1 MHPNRPNPS
10 QDGKLNSTQVYYS
23 LSNRSTG
30 PKRRSSRPPNG
41 QIHPPHLAAPR
52 APEPAGLAVDAAHS
66 TRKRWAYALVGVL
79 VAITGGLGNSLVIAN
94 LVYLQGALGATT
106 AEMAWLPAAYV
117 MTNVSMNLLLVKFRQ
132 QFGLRAFTEVF
143 LVLYALVTF
152 GHLFVNDL
160 SSAIAV
166 RAAHGMVG
174 AALSSLGLYYMI
186 QAFPAKWRMKALV
199 LGLGTAQLALP
210 LARLFSE
217 DLLQIAEW
225 RGLYLFELGMAL
237 TCLGCV
243 FLLKLPPGDRFKTF
257 EKLDFLTFAILATG
271 VALLCAVLSLGR
283 IDWWLEAPWIG
294 IASACSLVLIMA
306 GLAIEHNR
314 SNPLLMTRWL
324 GSGAMIRLALAVVL
338 IRMVLSEQST
348 GAVGFMQMLNMSN
361 EQMRTLYWV
370 MLAGAIAGLAVS
382 ALTINP
388 AHLLMPL
395 IISLAFMAVGS
406 VMDSFSSN
414 LTRPQNMYISQ
425 FLLGFGGTF
434 FLGPT
439 MVLGTKNVLTNPRK
453 LVSFSVLFG
462 ICQNL
467 GGLIGAALLGTFQI
481 VREKFHSS
489 MIVEHLTLLD
499 PRVAARVASG
509 GSAYGGVIADP
520 ELRNLMGIRSLATA
534 ATREAN
540 VMAYNDVFMLIAI
553 IAILTMIWIFIRSL
567 WLMSTTKAAASAA
580 PPVQPSGALSS

>member
-1 MHPNRPNPS
+1 MDKYTPRTWQPHERPALPGSPSTPLHP
-10 QDGKLNSTQVYYS
+10 T
-23 LSNRSTG
+23 
-30 PKRRSSRPPNG
+30 
-41 QIHPPHLAAPR
+41 H
-52 APEPAGLAVDAAHS
+52 
-66 TRKRWAYALVGVL
+66 KRWLYALVGVL

-94 LVYLQGALGATT
+94 LQYLQGVLGATT

-117 MTNVSMNLLLVKFRQ
+117 MTNVCMNLLLVKFRQ

-160 SSAIAV
+160 NSAIAV

-186 QAFPAKWRMKALV
+186 QAFPAKWRLKALV

-225 RGLYLFELGMAL
+225 RGLYLFELGLAL
-237 TCLGCV
+237 ICLGCV

-257 EKLDFLTFAILATG
+257 EALDFLTFAILSSG

-294 IASACSLVLIMA
+294 VASACSLVLIMT

-314 SNPLLMTRWL
+314 ANPMLMTRWL
-324 GSGAMIRLALAVVL
+324 GSGAMIRLALAVIL

-348 GAVGFMQMLNMSN
+348 GAVGFMQMLNMSY
-361 EQMRTLYWV
+361 EQMHTLYVV

-395 IISLAFMAVGS
+395 VISLALMAVGS

-414 LTRPQNMYISQ
+414 LTRPQNLYISQ

-439 MVLGTKNVLTNPRK
+439 MVLGTKNVLTNPRN
-453 LVSFSVLFG
+453 LVSFSVMFG

-467 GGLIGAALLGTFQI
+467 GGLIGAALLGTFQV

-499 PRVAARVASG
+499 PRVAARVQSG
-509 GSAYGGVIADP
+509 GSAYGGIVADP

-553 IAILTMIWIFIRSL
+553 IAMLTMLWIFTRSL
-567 WLMSTTKAAASAA
+567 WLLSTTKPAATS
-580 PPVQPSGALSS
+580 VQPSGTSQ

>member
-1 MHPNRPNPS
+1 MDKYTPHTWQPHERPSLPGSPSTPLHP
-10 QDGKLNSTQVYYS
+10 T
-23 LSNRSTG
+23 
-30 PKRRSSRPPNG
+30 
-41 QIHPPHLAAPR
+41 H
-52 APEPAGLAVDAAHS
+52 
-66 TRKRWAYALVGVL
+66 KRWLFAMVGVL
-79 VAITGGLGNSLVIAN
+79 VAITGGLGNALVIAN
-94 LVYLQGALGATT
+94 LQYLQGALGATT

-117 MTNVSMNLLLVKFRQ
+117 MTNVCMNLLLVKFRQ

-186 QAFPAKWRMKALV
+186 QAFPAKWRLKALV

-225 RGLYLFELGMAL
+225 RGLYLFELGLAL
-237 TCLGCV
+237 ICQGCV

-257 EKLDFLTFAILATG
+257 EKLDFLTFAILASG

-294 IASACSLVLIMA
+294 VASACSLVLIMA

-314 SNPLLMTRWL
+314 SNPMLMTRWL
-324 GSGAMIRLALAVVL
+324 GSGVMIRLALAVVL

-348 GAVGFMQMLNMSN
+348 GAVGFMQMLNMSYQ
-361 EQMRTLYWV
+361 QMHTLYVV
-370 MLAGAIAGLAVS
+370 MLAGAIAGLVVS

-395 IISLAFMAVGS
+395 IISLALMATGS

-414 LTRPQNMYISQ
+414 LTRPQNLYISQ

-439 MVLGTKNVLTNPRK
+439 MVLGTKNVLTNPRN
-453 LVSFSVLFG
+453 LVSFSVMFG

-481 VREKFHSS
+481 VREKYHSS
-489 MIVEHLTLLD
+489 MIVEHLTLID
-499 PRVAARVASG
+499 PLVAARVQSG
-509 GSAYGGVIADP
+509 GAAYGKIVADP

-553 IAILTMIWIFIRSL
+553 IAILTMLWIFTRSL
-567 WLMSTTKAAASAA
+567 WLMSTTKAT
-580 PPVQPSGALSS
+580 PPVQPSGATS

>member
-1 MHPNRPNPS
+1 MDKYTPHTWEPHERPSLPGSPSTPLHP
-10 QDGKLNSTQVYYS
+10 T
-23 LSNRSTG
+23 
-30 PKRRSSRPPNG
+30 
-41 QIHPPHLAAPR
+41 H
-52 APEPAGLAVDAAHS
+52 
-66 TRKRWAYALVGVL
+66 KRWLYALVGVL
-79 VAITGGLGNSLVIAN
+79 VAITGGLGNALVIAN
-94 LVYLQGALGATT
+94 LQYLQGALGATT

-117 MTNVSMNLLLVKFRQ
+117 MTNVCMNLLLVKFRQ

-186 QAFPAKWRMKALV
+186 QAFPAKWRLKSLV

-225 RGLYLFELGMAL
+225 RGLYLFELGLAL
-237 TCLGCV
+237 ICLGCV

-257 EKLDFLTFAILATG
+257 EKLDFLTFAILASG

-294 IASACSLVLIMA
+294 VASACSLVLIMA

-314 SNPLLMTRWL
+314 ANPMLMTRWL
-324 GSGAMIRLALAVVL
+324 GSGTMIRLALAVIL

-348 GAVGFMQMLNMSN
+348 GAVGFMQMLNMSYQ
-361 EQMRTLYWV
+361 QMHTLYVV
-370 MLAGAIAGLAVS
+370 MLAGAISGLVVS

-395 IISLAFMAVGS
+395 VISLALMATGS

-414 LTRPQNMYISQ
+414 LTRPQNLYISQ

-439 MVLGTKNVLTNPRK
+439 MVLGTKNVLANPRN
-453 LVSFSVLFG
+453 LVSFSVMFG

-481 VREKFHSS
+481 VREKYHSS
-489 MIVEHLTLLD
+489 MIVEHLSLLD
-499 PRVAARVASG
+499 PRVAARVQSG
-509 GSAYGGVIADP
+509 GSAYGGIVADP

-553 IAILTMIWIFIRSL
+553 IAMLTMTWIFIRSL
-567 WLMSTTKAAASAA
+567 WLMSTTRATT
-580 PPVQPSGALSS
+580 PVQPSGAPS

>member
-1 MHPNRPNPS
+1 MDNYTPRTWQPHERPALPGSPSTPLHP
-10 QDGKLNSTQVYYS
+10 T
-23 LSNRSTG
+23 
-30 PKRRSSRPPNG
+30 
-41 QIHPPHLAAPR
+41 H
-52 APEPAGLAVDAAHS
+52 
-66 TRKRWAYALVGVL
+66 KRWLYALVGVL

-94 LVYLQGALGATT
+94 LQYLQGVLGATT

-117 MTNVSMNLLLVKFRQ
+117 MTNVCMNLLLVKFRQ

-160 SSAIAV
+160 NSAIAV

-186 QAFPAKWRMKALV
+186 QAFPAKWRLKALV

-237 TCLGCV
+237 ICLGCV

-257 EKLDFLTFAILATG
+257 EKLDFLTFAILASG

-294 IASACSLVLIMA
+294 VASACSLVLIMT

-314 SNPLLMTRWL
+314 ANPLLMTRWL
-324 GSGAMIRLALAVVL
+324 GSGTMIRLALAVIL

-348 GAVGFMQMLNMSN
+348 GAVGFMQMLNMSYQ
-361 EQMRTLYWV
+361 QMHTLYVV
-370 MLAGAIAGLAVS
+370 MLAGAVAGLVVS

-395 IISLAFMAVGS
+395 VISLALMATGS

-414 LTRPQNMYISQ
+414 LTRPQNLYISQ

-439 MVLGTKNVLTNPRK
+439 MVLGTKNVLTNPRN
-453 LVSFSVLFG
+453 LVSFSVMFG

-467 GGLIGAALLGTFQI
+467 GGLIGAALLGTFQV

-489 MIVEHLTLLD
+489 MLVEHLTLLD
-499 PRVAARVASG
+499 PRVAARVQIG
-509 GSAYGGVIADP
+509 GSAYGGIVADP
-520 ELRNLMGIRSLATA
+520 DLRNLMGIRSLATA

-553 IAILTMIWIFIRSL
+553 VAILTMLWIFTRSL
-567 WLMSTTKAAASAA
+567 WLLSTTKAAT
-580 PPVQPSGALSS
+580 PVQPSGASS

>member
-1 MHPNRPNPS
+1 MDKYTPHTWQPHERPSLPGSPSTPLHP
-10 QDGKLNSTQVYYS
+10 T
-23 LSNRSTG
+23 
-30 PKRRSSRPPNG
+30 
-41 QIHPPHLAAPR
+41 H
-52 APEPAGLAVDAAHS
+52 
-66 TRKRWAYALVGVL
+66 KRWLFALVGVL
-79 VAITGGLGNSLVIAN
+79 VAITGGLGNALVIAN
-94 LVYLQGALGATT
+94 LQYLQGALGATT

-117 MTNVSMNLLLVKFRQ
+117 MTNVCMNLLLVKFRQ

-186 QAFPAKWRMKALV
+186 QAFPAKWRLKALV

-225 RGLYLFELGMAL
+225 RGLYLFELGLAL
-237 TCLGCV
+237 ICLGCV

-257 EKLDFLTFAILATG
+257 EKLDFLTFAILASG

-294 IASACSLVLIMA
+294 VASACSLVLIMA

-314 SNPLLMTRWL
+314 SNPMLMTRWL
-324 GSGAMIRLALAVVL
+324 GSGVMIRLALAVVL

-348 GAVGFMQMLNMSN
+348 GAVGFMQMLNMSYQ
-361 EQMRTLYWV
+361 QMHTLYVV
-370 MLAGAIAGLAVS
+370 MLAGAIAGLVVS

-395 IISLAFMAVGS
+395 IISLALMATGS

-414 LTRPQNMYISQ
+414 LTRPQNLYISQ

-439 MVLGTKNVLTNPRK
+439 MVLGTKNVLTNPRN
-453 LVSFSVLFG
+453 LVSFSVMFG

-481 VREKFHSS
+481 VREKYHSS
-489 MIVEHLTLLD
+489 MIVEHLTLID
-499 PRVAARVASG
+499 PLVAARVQSG
-509 GSAYGGVIADP
+509 GAAYGKIVADP

-540 VMAYNDVFMLIAI
+540 VMAYNDVFMLITI
-553 IAILTMIWIFIRSL
+553 IAILTMLWIFTRSL
-567 WLMSTTKAAASAA
+567 WLMSTTKAT
-580 PPVQPSGALSS
+580 PPVQPSGATS

>member
-1 MHPNRPNPS
+1 MNKYTPHTWEPHERPSLPGSPSTPWHP
-10 QDGKLNSTQVYYS
+10 T
-23 LSNRSTG
+23 
-30 PKRRSSRPPNG
+30 
-41 QIHPPHLAAPR
+41 H
-52 APEPAGLAVDAAHS
+52 
-66 TRKRWAYALVGVL
+66 KRWLYALVGVL
-79 VAITGGLGNSLVIAN
+79 VAITGGLGNALVIAN
-94 LVYLQGALGATT
+94 LQYLQGALGATT

-117 MTNVSMNLLLVKFRQ
+117 MTNVCMNLLLVKFRQ

-160 SSAIAV
+160 NSAIAV

-186 QAFPAKWRMKALV
+186 QAFPAKWRLKSLV

-237 TCLGCV
+237 ICLGCV

-257 EKLDFLTFAILATG
+257 EKLDFLTFGILASG

-294 IASACSLVLIMA
+294 VASACSLMLIMA

-314 SNPLLMTRWL
+314 ANPMLMTRWL
-324 GSGAMIRLALAVVL
+324 GSGTMIRLALAVIL

-348 GAVGFMQMLNMSN
+348 GAVGFMQMLNMSY
-361 EQMRTLYWV
+361 EQMHTLYVV
-370 MLAGAIAGLAVS
+370 MLAGAISGLLVS

-395 IISLAFMAVGS
+395 VISLALMAVGS

-414 LTRPQNMYISQ
+414 LTRPQNLYISQ

-439 MVLGTKNVLTNPRK
+439 MVLGTKNVLTNPRN
-453 LVSFSVLFG
+453 LVSFSVMFG

-467 GGLIGAALLGTFQI
+467 GGLIGAALLGTFQV
-481 VREKFHSS
+481 VREKYHSS

-499 PRVAARVASG
+499 PRVAARVQSG
-509 GSAYGGVIADP
+509 GSAYGGLVADP

-553 IAILTMIWIFIRSL
+553 IAMLTMTWIFIRSL
-567 WLMSTTKAAASAA
+567 WLMSTTKAA
-580 PPVQPSGALSS
+580 PPVQPSGASS

>member
-1 MHPNRPNPS
+1 MDHYAPRTWQPHEKPS
-10 QDGKLNSTQVYYS
+10 LPGSPSTP
-23 LSNRSTG
+23 LHTT
-30 PKRRSSRPPNG
+30 PKR
-41 QIHPPHLAAPR
+41 L
-52 APEPAGLAVDAAHS
+52 
-66 TRKRWAYALVGVL
+66 AYALVGLL
-79 VAITGGLGNSLVIAN
+79 VALTGGLGNALVIAN
-94 LVYLQGALGATT
+94 LPYLQGALGATT

-174 AALSSLGLYYMI
+174 AALSSLGLYYMV
-186 QAFPAKWRMKALV
+186 QAFAAKWRMKALV
-199 LGLGTAQLALP
+199 LGLGTSQLALP

-217 DLLQIAEW
+217 DLMQIAEW

-237 TCLGCV
+237 LTLGCV

-257 EKLDFLTFAILATG
+257 EKLDFLTFAILASG

-294 IASACSLVLIMA
+294 VASAASIVLILA

-314 SNPLLMTRWL
+314 SNPMLMTRWL
-324 GSGAMIRLALAVVL
+324 GSGVMIRLGLAVIL

-348 GAVGFMQMLNMSN
+348 GAVGFMQALNMSS
-361 EQMRTLYWV
+361 QQLHSLYVV
-370 MLAGAIAGLAVS
+370 MLLGSIAGLATS

-388 AHLLMPL
+388 KHLFMPL
-395 IISLAFMAVGS
+395 IVSLALMAVGS
-406 VMDSFSSN
+406 VMDSYSNN
-414 LTRPQNMYISQ
+414 LTRPQNMYFSQ
-425 FLLGFGGTF
+425 FLLAFGGTF

-439 MVLGTKNVLTNPRK
+439 MVLGTRNVLTNPRN

-481 VREKFHSS
+481 VREKFHSNN
-489 MIVEHLTLLD
+489 IVEHLTLLD
-499 PRVAARVASG
+499 PRVAARVQSG
-509 GSAYGGVIADP
+509 GNAVSSMIADP
-520 ELRNLMGIRSLATA
+520 SLRNIQGIRTLAAA

-540 VMAYNDVFMLIAI
+540 VLAYNDVFMLIAV
-553 IAILTMIWIFIRSL
+553 IAVLTMIWISIRAL
-567 WLMSTTKAAASAA
+567 WLMSTTKAVSPA
-580 PPVQPSGALSS
+580 PATLSVQQSGATSS

>member
-1 MHPNRPNPS
+1 MDS
-10 QDGKLNSTQVYYS
+10 Y
-23 LSNRSTG
+23 
-30 PKRRSSRPPNG
+30 
-41 QIHPPHLAAPR
+41 APR
-52 APEPAGLAVDAAHS
+52 NWQPHEKPSLPGSPS
-66 TRKRWAYALVGVL
+66 TPLHPTHKRLAYALVGLL
-79 VAITGGLGNSLVIAN
+79 VAITGGLGNSLVVAN
-94 LVYLQGALGATT
+94 LPYLQGALGATT

-174 AALSSLGLYYMI
+174 AALSSLGLYYMV

-199 LGLGTAQLALP
+199 LGLGASQLALP

-225 RGLYLFELGMAL
+225 RGLYLFELGLAL
-237 TCLGCV
+237 ASLGCV
-243 FLLKLPPGDRFKTF
+243 FLLKLPPGDRFRTF
-257 EKLDFLTFAILATG
+257 EKLDFLTFAILASG

-294 IASACSLVLIMA
+294 YASAGSIVLILA

-314 SNPLLMTRWL
+314 SNPMLMTRWL
-324 GSGAMIRLALAVVL
+324 GSGAAIRLALAVIL

-348 GAVGFMQMLNMSN
+348 GAVGFLQALNMSSQ
-361 EQMRTLYWV
+361 QMRLLYGV
-370 MLAGAIAGLAVS
+370 MLLGSIAGLATS

-388 AHLLMPL
+388 AHLFMPL
-395 IISLAFMAVGS
+395 VISLALMAVGS

-414 LTRPQNMYISQ
+414 LTRPANMYVSQ
-425 FLLGFGGTF
+425 FLLAFGGTF

-439 MVLGTKNVLTNPRK
+439 MVLGTRNVLTNPRN

-467 GGLIGAALLGTFQI
+467 GGLIGSALLGTFQI
-481 VREKFHSS
+481 VREKYHSS
-489 MIVEHLTLLD
+489 HIVEQLVMMD
-499 PRVAARVASG
+499 PRVLGRVQSG
-509 GSAYGGVIADP
+509 GAAVGRVIADP
-520 ELRNLMGIRSLATA
+520 QARELQGIRSLASA

-540 VMAYNDVFMLIAI
+540 VLAYNDVFMLIAV
-553 IAILTMIWIFIRSL
+553 IAVLTMIWIFIRSL
-567 WLMSTTKAAASAA
+567 WLMSTTKAVTPAASTPA
-580 PPVQPSGALSS
+580 PTPVQPSGAISS

>member
-1 MHPNRPNPS
+1 MNNYTPRTWQPHERPSLPGSPSTPLHP
-10 QDGKLNSTQVYYS
+10 T
-23 LSNRSTG
+23 
-30 PKRRSSRPPNG
+30 
-41 QIHPPHLAAPR
+41 H
-52 APEPAGLAVDAAHS
+52 
-66 TRKRWAYALVGVL
+66 KRWLFAMVGVL
-79 VAITGGLGNSLVIAN
+79 VAITGGLGNALVIAN
-94 LVYLQGALGATT
+94 LQYLQGALGATT

-117 MTNVSMNLLLVKFRQ
+117 MTNVCMNLLLVKFRQ

-160 SSAIAV
+160 NSAIAV

-186 QAFPAKWRMKALV
+186 QAFPAKWRLKSLV

-225 RGLYLFELGMAL
+225 RGLYLFELGLAL
-237 TCLGCV
+237 ICLGCV

-257 EKLDFLTFAILATG
+257 EKLDFVTFAILASG

-294 IASACSLVLIMA
+294 VASACSLVLIMA

-314 SNPLLMTRWL
+314 ANPMLMTRWL
-324 GSGAMIRLALAVVL
+324 GSGTMIRLALAVIL

-348 GAVGFMQMLNMSN
+348 GAVGFMQMLNMSYQ
-361 EQMRTLYWV
+361 QMHTLYVV
-370 MLAGAIAGLAVS
+370 MLAGAISGLAVS

-395 IISLAFMAVGS
+395 VISLALMATGS

-414 LTRPQNMYISQ
+414 LTRPQNLYISQ

-439 MVLGTKNVLTNPRK
+439 MVLGTKNVLANPRN
-453 LVSFSVLFG
+453 LVSFSVMFG

-481 VREKFHSS
+481 VREKYHSS

-499 PRVAARVASG
+499 PRVAARVQSG
-509 GSAYGGVIADP
+509 GSAYGGIVADP

-567 WLMSTTKAAASAA
+567 WLMSTTKTAT
-580 PPVQPSGALSS
+580 PVQPSGATS

>member
-1 MHPNRPNPS
+1 MDH
-10 QDGKLNSTQVYYS
+10 Y
-23 LSNRSTG
+23 
-30 PKRRSSRPPNG
+30 
-41 QIHPPHLAAPR
+41 APR
-52 APEPAGLAVDAAHS
+52 NWQPHEKPSLPGSPS
-66 TRKRWAYALVGVL
+66 TPLHPGHKRLAYALVGLL

-94 LVYLQGALGATT
+94 LPYLQGALGATT

-174 AALSSLGLYYMI
+174 AALSSLGLYYMV
-186 QAFPAKWRMKALV
+186 QAFPAKWRLKALV
-199 LGLGTAQLALP
+199 LGLGTSQLALP

-225 RGLYLFELGMAL
+225 RGLYLFELGLAL
-237 TCLGCV
+237 TSLGCV
-243 FLLKLPPGDRFKTF
+243 FLLKLPPGDRFRTF
-257 EKLDFLTFAILATG
+257 EKLDFLTFALLATG

-294 IASACSLVLIMA
+294 YAIVLILA
-306 GLAIEHNR
+306 GLCIEHNR
-314 SNPLLMTRWL
+314 SNPMLMTRWL
-324 GSGAMIRLALAVVL
+324 GSGAMIRLALAVIL

-348 GAVGFMQMLNMSN
+348 GAVGFLQALNMSS
-361 EQMRTLYWV
+361 EQMRLLYGV
-370 MLAGAIAGLAVS
+370 MLLGSIAGLATS

-395 IISLAFMAVGS
+395 VISLALMAVGS

-414 LTRPQNMYISQ
+414 LTRPANMYLSQ
-425 FLLGFGGTF
+425 FLLAFGGTF

-439 MVLGTKNVLTNPRK
+439 MVLGTRNVLTNPRN

-467 GGLIGAALLGTFQI
+467 GGLIGSALLGTFQI
-481 VREKFHSS
+481 VREKYHSS
-489 MIVEHLTLLD
+489 HIVEQLTLLD
-499 PRVAARVASG
+499 PQVLVRVQSGAA
-509 GSAYGGVIADP
+509 AYGKVIADP
-520 ELRNLMGIRSLATA
+520 DLRTLQGIRSLASA

-540 VMAYNDVFMLIAI
+540 VLAYNDVFMLIAV
-553 IAILTMIWIFIRSL
+553 IAVLTMLWIFIRSL
-567 WLMSTTKAAASAA
+567 WLMSTTRAVAPAA
-580 PPVQPSGALSS
+580 PVQQSGAPTS

>member
-1 MHPNRPNPS
+1 MNNYTPRTWQPHERPSLPGSPSTPLHP
-10 QDGKLNSTQVYYS
+10 T
-23 LSNRSTG
+23 
-30 PKRRSSRPPNG
+30 
-41 QIHPPHLAAPR
+41 H
-52 APEPAGLAVDAAHS
+52 
-66 TRKRWAYALVGVL
+66 KRWLFAMVGVL
-79 VAITGGLGNSLVIAN
+79 VAITGGLGNALVIAN
-94 LVYLQGALGATT
+94 LQYLQGALGATT

-117 MTNVSMNLLLVKFRQ
+117 MTNVCMNLLLVKFRQ

-186 QAFPAKWRMKALV
+186 QAFPAKWRLKALV

-237 TCLGCV
+237 ICLGCV

-294 IASACSLVLIMA
+294 VASACSLVLIMA

-314 SNPLLMTRWL
+314 ANPMLMTRWL
-324 GSGAMIRLALAVVL
+324 GSGVMIRLALAVIL

-348 GAVGFMQMLNMSN
+348 GAVGFMQMLNMSYQ
-361 EQMRTLYWV
+361 QMHTLYVV

-395 IISLAFMAVGS
+395 VISLALMATGS

-414 LTRPQNMYISQ
+414 LTRPQNLYISQ

-439 MVLGTKNVLTNPRK
+439 MVLGTRNVLTNPRN
-453 LVSFSVLFG
+453 LVSFSVMFG

-467 GGLIGAALLGTFQI
+467 GGLMGAALLGTFQI

-489 MIVEHLTLLD
+489 MIVEHLSLLD
-499 PRVAARVASG
+499 PRVAARVSSG

-567 WLMSTTKAAASAA
+567 WHARGPLRDRTTPTS
-580 PPVQPSGALSS
+580 QQ

>member
-1 MHPNRPNPS
+1 MDRYAPRNWQPHERPTLPGSPSTPLHP
-10 QDGKLNSTQVYYS
+10 T
-23 LSNRSTG
+23 
-30 PKRRSSRPPNG
+30 PKRF
-41 QIHPPHLAAPR
+41 
-52 APEPAGLAVDAAHS
+52 
-66 TRKRWAYALVGVL
+66 AYALVGIL
-79 VAITGGLGNSLVIAN
+79 VAVTGGLGNSLVIAN
-94 LVYLQGALGATT
+94 LPYLQGALGATT

-143 LVLYALVTF
+143 LALYALVTF

-160 SSAIAV
+160 NSAIAV

-174 AALSSLGLYYMI
+174 AALNSLGLYYMV
-186 QAFPAKWRMKALV
+186 QAFPAKWRLKALV
-199 LGLGTAQLALP
+199 LGLGTSQLALP

-237 TCLGCV
+237 LSLGCV
-243 FLLKLPPGDRFKTF
+243 LLLKLPPGDRFKAF
-257 EKLDFLTFAILATG
+257 EKLDFLTFTLLASG

-294 IASACSLVLIMA
+294 VASAASIVLILA

-314 SNPLLMTRWL
+314 RNPMLMTRWL
-324 GSGAMIRLALAVVL
+324 GSGVMIRLALAVIL
-338 IRMVLSEQST
+338 IRMVTSEQST
-348 GAVGFMQMLNMSN
+348 GAVGFMQALNMSSQ
-361 EQMRTLYWV
+361 QMHSLYVV
-370 MLAGAIAGLAVS
+370 MLVGSIAGLASS

-388 AHLLMPL
+388 AHLFMPL
-395 IISLAFMAVGS
+395 IISLVLMAGGS
-406 VMDSFSSN
+406 VMDSYSNN
-414 LTRPQNMYISQ
+414 LTRPQNLYFSQ
-425 FLLGFGGTF
+425 FLLAFGSTF

-439 MVLGTKNVLTNPRK
+439 MVLGVRNVLTNPQN

-467 GGLIGAALLGTFQI
+467 GGLIGAAVLGTFQV

-489 MIVEHLTLLD
+489 HLVENLSLFD
-499 PRVAARVASG
+499 PRVAARVDSG
-509 GSAYGGVIADP
+509 GSAVGSLIADP
-520 ELRNLMGIRSLATA
+520 GLRHVQGVRSLATA

-540 VMAYNDVFMLIAI
+540 VLAYNDVFMLIAVI
-553 IAILTMIWIFIRSL
+553 AVVTMIAISIRAL
-567 WLMSTTKAAASAA
+567 WLMSTTQPVAAA
-580 PPVQPSGALSS
+580 PVPSVPNRGATSS

>member
-1 MHPNRPNPS
+1 MDKYTPHTWQPHERPSLPGSPSTPLHP
-10 QDGKLNSTQVYYS
+10 T
-23 LSNRSTG
+23 
-30 PKRRSSRPPNG
+30 
-41 QIHPPHLAAPR
+41 H
-52 APEPAGLAVDAAHS
+52 
-66 TRKRWAYALVGVL
+66 KRWLFALVGVL
-79 VAITGGLGNSLVIAN
+79 VAITGGLGNALVIAN
-94 LVYLQGALGATT
+94 LQYLQGALGATT

-117 MTNVSMNLLLVKFRQ
+117 MTNVCMNLLLVKFRQ

-160 SSAIAV
+160 NSAIAV

-186 QAFPAKWRMKALV
+186 QAFPAKWRLKALV

-225 RGLYLFELGMAL
+225 RGLYLFELGLAL
-237 TCLGCV
+237 ICLGCV

-314 SNPLLMTRWL
+314 ANPMLMTRWL
-324 GSGAMIRLALAVVL
+324 GSGTMIRLALAVIL

-348 GAVGFMQMLNMSN
+348 GAVGFMQMLNMSYQ
-361 EQMRTLYWV
+361 QMHTLYVV
-370 MLAGAIAGLAVS
+370 MLAGAIAGLVVS

-395 IISLAFMAVGS
+395 VISLALMATGS

-414 LTRPQNMYISQ
+414 LTRPQNLYISQ

-439 MVLGTKNVLTNPRK
+439 MVLGTKNVLTNPRN
-453 LVSFSVLFG
+453 LVSFSVMFG

-481 VREKFHSS
+481 VREKYHSS
-489 MIVEHLTLLD
+489 MITEHLTLLD
-499 PRVAARVASG
+499 PLVAARVQSG
-509 GSAYGGVIADP
+509 GSAYGGVVADP
-520 ELRNLMGIRSLATA
+520 QLRNLMGIRSLATA

-567 WLMSTTKAAASAA
+567 WLMSTTKAAT
-580 PPVQPSGALSS
+580 PPVQPVGASS

>member
-1 MHPNRPNPS
+1 MDKYTPRTWQPHERPALPGSPSTPLHP
-10 QDGKLNSTQVYYS
+10 T
-23 LSNRSTG
+23 
-30 PKRRSSRPPNG
+30 
-41 QIHPPHLAAPR
+41 H
-52 APEPAGLAVDAAHS
+52 
-66 TRKRWAYALVGVL
+66 KRWLYALVGVL

-94 LVYLQGALGATT
+94 LQYLQGVLGATT

-117 MTNVSMNLLLVKFRQ
+117 MTNVCMNLLLVKFRQ

-186 QAFPAKWRMKALV
+186 QAFPAKWRLKALV

-225 RGLYLFELGMAL
+225 RGLYLFELGLAL
-237 TCLGCV
+237 ICLGCV

-257 EKLDFLTFAILATG
+257 EALDFLTFAILSSG

-294 IASACSLVLIMA
+294 VASACSLVLIMT

-314 SNPLLMTRWL
+314 ANPMLMTRWL
-324 GSGAMIRLALAVVL
+324 GSGAMIRLALAVIL

-348 GAVGFMQMLNMSN
+348 GAVGFMQMLNMSY
-361 EQMRTLYWV
+361 EQMHTLYVV

-395 IISLAFMAVGS
+395 VISLALMAVGS

-414 LTRPQNMYISQ
+414 LTRPQNLYISQ

-439 MVLGTKNVLTNPRK
+439 MVLGTKNVLTNPRN
-453 LVSFSVLFG
+453 LVSFSVMFG

-467 GGLIGAALLGTFQI
+467 GGLIGAALLGTFQV

-499 PRVAARVASG
+499 PRVAARVQSG
-509 GSAYGGVIADP
+509 GSAYGGIVADP

-553 IAILTMIWIFIRSL
+553 IAMLTMLWIFTRSL
-567 WLMSTTKAAASAA
+567 WLLSTTKPAATS
-580 PPVQPSGALSS
+580 VQPSGTSQ

>member
-1 MHPNRPNPS
+1 MDKYTPRTWQPHERPSLPGSQSTPLHP
-10 QDGKLNSTQVYYS
+10 T
-23 LSNRSTG
+23 
-30 PKRRSSRPPNG
+30 
-41 QIHPPHLAAPR
+41 H
-52 APEPAGLAVDAAHS
+52 
-66 TRKRWAYALVGVL
+66 KRWLYALVGVL

-94 LVYLQGALGATT
+94 LQYLQGALGATT

-117 MTNVSMNLLLVKFRQ
+117 MTNVCMNLLLVKFRQ

-160 SSAIAV
+160 NSAIAV

-186 QAFPAKWRMKALV
+186 QAFPAKWRLKALV

-237 TCLGCV
+237 ICLGCV

-257 EKLDFLTFAILATG
+257 EKLDFLTFAILASG

-294 IASACSLVLIMA
+294 VASACSLVLIMT

-314 SNPLLMTRWL
+314 ANPLLMTRWL
-324 GSGAMIRLALAVVL
+324 GSGTMIRLALAVIL

-348 GAVGFMQMLNMSN
+348 GAVGFMQMLNMSY
-361 EQMRTLYWV
+361 EQMHTLYVV
-370 MLAGAIAGLAVS
+370 MLAGAISGLVVS

-395 IISLAFMAVGS
+395 VIALALMATGS

-414 LTRPQNMYISQ
+414 LTRPQNLYISQ

-439 MVLGTKNVLTNPRK
+439 MVLGTKNVLTNPRN
-453 LVSFSVLFG
+453 LVSFSVMFG

-467 GGLIGAALLGTFQI
+467 GGLIGAALLGTFQV

-499 PRVAARVASG
+499 PRVAARVQGG
-509 GSAYGGVIADP
+509 GSAYGGIVADP

-567 WLMSTTKAAASAA
+567 WLMSTTKAAT
-580 PPVQPSGALSS
+580 PVQPSGASS